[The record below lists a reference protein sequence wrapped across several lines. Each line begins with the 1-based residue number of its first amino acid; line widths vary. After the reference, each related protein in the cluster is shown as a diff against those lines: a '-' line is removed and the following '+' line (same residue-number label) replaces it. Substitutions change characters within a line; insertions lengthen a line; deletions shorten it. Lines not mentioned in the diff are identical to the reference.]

1 MNYTLYPI
9 FTYLLLICLLPLFLK
24 NKKIFFKK
32 KFFFKSTKNF
42 NINLFF
48 TKLIFV
54 LTFYMQIIGMFLIL
68 PSSFYINNI
77 MILVFWL
84 LGLQILFI
92 CYVSRFNLAWELTFI
107 VAASLSLVPFFFY
120 QYNFFNFFFLFELIA
135 NLYFFLIFLKSFLRT
150 SSSYNLLLQFNYLYY
165 QLLLN
170 SLVSVFFVFLLIY
183 INYIYIYECNYVYQA
198 LVYLI
203 FILKIGLGPA
213 FFFKWYIYKYVTI
226 LFSYLLSLTYYFIF
240 FCLFLFLYKIFIITV
255 SSYLLIFMLISQFYV
270 LGTFFSKITTLTHF
284 IQYSSFLTYSM
295 FILLCL

>member
-270 LGTFFSKITTLTHF
+270 LGTFFFKNN
-284 IQYSSFLTYSM
+284 YPNSFHT
-295 FILLCL
+295 I